1 MPLRCRSQ
9 RNLKH
14 EGGRPVPSEPSWP
27 GLDPTPCFISSGPPS
42 YPLRAKMSPASQ
54 LTPHPDPGKHT
65 GQDAEDHSLGWVDAQ
80 DGT

>member
-42 YPLRAKMSPASQ
+42 YPSELRCLLQVS
-54 LTPHPDPGKHT
+54 
-65 GQDAEDHSLGWVDAQ
+65 
-80 DGT
+80 